1 MLLNILEN
9 IIFDALFLFLIFCV
23 FCGGCAHIQSRAHFS
38 QWEMYHKRCIIENK
52 LDCTT
57 IG

>member
-1 MLLNILEN
+1 MLLNRLEK
-9 IIFDALFLFLIFCV
+9 IIFENFVFVFNCCI

-38 QWEMYHKRCIIENK
+38 QWEMYHKRCLIENK